1 MSVTRVRSRNA
12 TFQYWQT
19 LLTNRNKRGRSREL
33 VVQGVRPTDLALAAH
48 TPIRSLLVA
57 DAGTRSRWA
66 QEVADH
72 ARAAGAAEYLLELEL
87 LGELGEQEDRTP
99 ELLIT
104 VEIPQDDPARISPA
118 PDLLAVALDRPAS
131 PGNVG
136 SIIRSADAFGAHGVI
151 ITGHGADP
159 YDPRAVRAST
169 GSIFTIPSVRLAG
182 PADAMAWVSATR
194 HSGVPVQVVGTDET
208 GTHPIERVDLT
219 RPTLIVTGTE
229 KTGMSAGWREA
240 CDVIAKIPIGGH
252 ASSLNAA
259 NATSIVLYEAAR
271 QRG

>member
-104 VEIPQDDPARISPA
+104 VEIPQDDPARIQTFSRSRWTA
-118 PDLLAVALDRPAS
+118 RPL
-131 PGNVG
+131 PGMWG
-136 SIIRSADAFGAHGVI
+136 RSSARR
-151 ITGHGADP
+151 T
-159 YDPRAVRAST
+159 
-169 GSIFTIPSVRLAG
+169 PSV
-182 PADAMAWVSATR
+182 
-194 HSGVPVQVVGTDET
+194 
-208 GTHPIERVDLT
+208 LT
-219 RPTLIVTGTE
+219 
-229 KTGMSAGWREA
+229 A
-240 CDVIAKIPIGGH
+240 
-252 ASSLNAA
+252 
-259 NATSIVLYEAAR
+259 
-271 QRG
+271 